1 MATTT
6 DSLVLCFPLPVFFH
20 KHMTFNNLTK
30 CVVWTSI
37 IGNNSPKLSYNAVI
51 LKDWKKDIKLVLTA
65 MASYRTKGKEGLLS
79 LKEMCGVMCTD
90 R

>member
-1 MATTT
+1 MI
-6 DSLVLCFPLPVFFH
+6 
-20 KHMTFNNLTK
+20 FNNLTK

-37 IGNNSPKLSYNAVI
+37 IGNNSPEFSYDTVI
-51 LKDWKKDIKLVLTA
+51 LKNRKKDIKLVLTA

-79 LKEMCGVMCTD
+79 LQEMCGVMCTD